1 MIILFN
7 IYFFNIK
14 YKMLGLFSSN
24 KKKIKYDYLK
34 KELKEKEKRLKQEKI
49 VNKLKE
55 TIFDLKIKE
64 LIIRE
69 QELSRILNNNKNKD
83 DLYKQ
88 PNINIHKYKL

>member
-1 MIILFN
+1 MIILLIF
-7 IYFFNIK
+7 IFFNIK
-14 YKMLGLFSSN
+14 YKMLRLFSSH
-24 KKKIKYDYLK
+24 KKVKYDYLK